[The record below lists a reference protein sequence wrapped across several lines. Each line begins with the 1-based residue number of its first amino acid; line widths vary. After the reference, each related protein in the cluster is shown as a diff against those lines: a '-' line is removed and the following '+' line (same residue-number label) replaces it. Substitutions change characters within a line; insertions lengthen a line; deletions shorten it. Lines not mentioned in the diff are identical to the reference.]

1 MHINYSS
8 VRNPLRKKTRTKP
21 LPKVKE
27 KEKEKYLET
36 KETLFQELE
45 EKLISYKRKFQFK

>member
-27 KEKEKYLET
+27 KYLET

-45 EKLISYKRKFQFK
+45 EKLMSYKRKFQFK